1 MVYRKQ
7 KKWLEFFIRMLP
19 VIIFLFG
26 LIINIFNFNQSANA
40 TINISGIIN
49 ESIGNVDNF
58 FEFFNGGNGTIFS
71 DTYDSL
77 YSWANDLID
86 MSFGESTFIFS
97 FLYYQLLMSIIFLL
111 FDFLNFIV
119 DWARQFI
126 GGFYAKEK

>member
-19 VIIFLFG
+19 VIIFLFS
-26 LIINIFNFNQSANA
+26 LIINIFNLNQTGTASIDMIKIVNDS
-40 TINISGIIN
+40 IN
-49 ESIGNVDNF
+49 NVNLF
-58 FEFFNGGNGTIFS
+58 FGFFNSETGEIFS
-71 DTYDSL
+71 NVYMSL
-77 YSWANDLID
+77 FEWLEDYINMSEMSGVLIL
-86 MSFGESTFIFS
+86 G

>member
-26 LIINIFNFNQSANA
+26 LIINIFNFNQSATSSIDILSIVENS
-40 TINISGIIN
+40 IS
-49 ESIGNVDNF
+49 NVDSFFNF
-58 FEFFNGGNGTIFS
+58 FNDSNGLVFS
-71 DTYDSL
+71 DVYDSL
-77 YSWANDLID
+77 ILWIGDYIDYSF
-86 MSFGESTFIFS
+86 MGGRFIFS

>member
-40 TINISGIIN
+40 AIDISSIVD
-49 ESIGNVDNF
+49 ESISNVDLF
-58 FEFFNGGNGTIFS
+58 FDFFDDNNGLIFS
-71 DTYDSL
+71 DVYDSL
-77 YSWANDLID
+77 ILWIGDYIDYS
-86 MSFGESTFIFS
+86 FVGGRFIFS

>member
-26 LIINIFNFNQSANA
+26 LIINIFNFNQTGSSSVDIVGIFNLSIHN
-40 TINISGIIN
+40 TI
-49 ESIGNVDNF
+49 EF
-58 FEFFNGGNGTIFS
+58 FSFFNGENGYVFS
-71 DTYDSL
+71 DLFSSINLWIIEYIDISL
-77 YSWANDLID
+77 
-86 MSFGESTFIFS
+86 ESGYFIIN
-97 FLYYQLLMSIIFLL
+97 FLYYQLLMSIIFLF
-111 FDFLNFIV
+111 FDFLNFII

>member
-77 YSWANDLID
+77 YLWANDLID
-86 MSFGESTFIFS
+86 MSFRGSTFIFS

>member
-19 VIIFLFG
+19 VIIFLFS
-26 LIINIFNFNQSANA
+26 LIINIFNFNQTGTLNVD
-40 TINISGIIN
+40 ISGIIDDSFVN
-49 ESIGNVDNF
+49 TINF
-58 FEFFNGGNGTIFS
+58 FGLFNSESGEIFS
-71 DTYDSL
+71 NVFNSIFEWIENYINMSY
-77 YSWANDLID
+77 YSGI
-86 MSFGESTFIFS
+86 FIIN